1 MSLECGVDN
10 ATRSMGTVRAL
21 HQTVVGL
28 RTALESCKQQGER
41 LSSQN
46 RELRERLRMDDED
59 DELDDIELIFTTE
72 GAGSVPPQEPL
83 ESIIED
89 GGPLAAPGTRPTYR
103 PLAHRDALR
112 ATRAPA
118 ASRSSAGAQTDVT
131 AVQWRSEGFLNRR
144 PLRPVLAL
152 PRPTAAKQLSN
163 LGFTAMVPELSRSV
177 DHDLARQPPRTV
189 ERWPCECLAAS
200 THHWDSLRSPW
211 CDKERRRFSWRTAQS
226 SAETNRGT
234 LTRNSAVWGSVPA
247 SPDVPPPGPYIEW
260 AGDEQ
265 CCCCRRRVFF
275 SSPSLAA
282 PPAAWLCR
290 GSLPD
295 LRTTEPLLLDLRP
308 PLSSRPFLPRQP
320 RDLKEDCLAKVIGPE
335 GRVLVGKVR
344 FVGSATTAGFKE
356 PVVGLEVAECGDSD
370 GTVNGHRLFT
380 CEAGRGLFV
389 PFRKVILAW
398 HC

>member
-1 MSLECGVDN
+1 
-10 ATRSMGTVRAL
+10 MGTVRAL

-28 RTALESCKQQGER
+28 RTALESCKQQGEL

-46 RELRERLRMDDED
+46 RELRERLRMDDDD

-83 ESIIED
+83 ESITED
-89 GGPLAAPGTRPTYR
+89 GGPPSGAHTRYR
-103 PLAHRDALR
+103 PLVHRDALR

-118 ASRSSAGAQTDVT
+118 APRSSAGAQTDVT

-144 PLRPVLAL
+144 PLRPILG
-152 PRPTAAKQLSN
+152 PRANGNNTKPLSN

-177 DHDLARQPPRTV
+177 DHDLARPPPRTV

-200 THHWDSLRSPW
+200 AHHWDSLRSPW

-247 SPDVPPPGPYIEW
+247 SPDVPPPGPFIEW

-265 CCCCRRRVFF
+265 CCCCRRRVFL

-282 PPAAWLCR
+282 PPATWLVR

-295 LRTTEPLLLDLRP
+295 LRAPEQLMLDLRP
-308 PLSSRPFLPRQP
+308 PLTSRPFLPRQL

-335 GRVLVGKVR
+335 NRVLVGRVR
-344 FVGSATTAGFKE
+344 FVGSASAAGFKE
-356 PVVGLEVAECGDSD
+356 PVVGLEVAEYGDSD
-370 GTVNGHRLFT
+370 GTVNGHRLFS
-380 CEAGRGLFV
+380 CEQGRGLFV